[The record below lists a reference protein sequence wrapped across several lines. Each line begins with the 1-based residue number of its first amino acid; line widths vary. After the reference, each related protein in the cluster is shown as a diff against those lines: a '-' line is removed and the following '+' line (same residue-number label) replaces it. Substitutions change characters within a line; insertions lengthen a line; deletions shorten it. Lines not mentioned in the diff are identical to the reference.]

1 MIYVTGDMHGSVSRF
16 EEKAFDKLRSGD
28 ILIICGDFGFIWN
41 GDGQE
46 EKILQFM
53 GRQKYKI
60 LFIDGCHENFD
71 KLYSYPEDYWCGGKI
86 HRINDNLFHLCRGQV
101 FNIEGNT
108 IFTMGGGYSVDA
120 EIRASRGMRW
130 WEEEMPTKREMEDA
144 VTVLYEHS
152 LKVDYIITHECPTKI
167 KDLLSKDYSN
177 KNPLTSFFDEL
188 SGRVNYKH
196 WFFGSMH
203 KDRHISSK
211 HTAVYLE
218 VVPLQVPDSAFSEPL
233 NRYFRRRRGETGRR
247 DDETDFE

>member
-71 KLYSYPEDYWCGGKI
+71 KLYSYPEDIWCGGKI

-101 FNIEGNT
+101 FQIEGNSV
-108 IFTMGGGYSVDA
+108 FTMGGGYSVDA

-130 WEEEMPTKREMEDA
+130 WEEEMPTKREMENA
-144 VTVLYEHS
+144 ATVLYEHS
-152 LKVDYIITHECPTKI
+152 LKVDYIITHECPTKV
-167 KDLLSKDYSN
+167 KDLLSKDYN
-177 KNPLTSFFDEL
+177 NVNALTSFFDDLCE
-188 SGRVNYKH
+188 RVTYKH

-218 VVPLQVPDSAFSEPL
+218 VVPLQVPDSTFSEPL
-233 NRYFRRRRGETGRR
+233 NRYFRRRRGETAQRA
-247 DDETDFE
+247 DETDFE